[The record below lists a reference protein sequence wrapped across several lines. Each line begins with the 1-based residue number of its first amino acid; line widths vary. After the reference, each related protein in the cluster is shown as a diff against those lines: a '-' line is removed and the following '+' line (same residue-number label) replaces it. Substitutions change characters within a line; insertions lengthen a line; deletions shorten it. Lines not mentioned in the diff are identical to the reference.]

1 MYKLTYTLSSGGVR
15 FKAFET
21 FHEAIEFSRN
31 LKPIDSVI
39 EIKYYDDISKTKPD
53 RN

>member
-1 MYKLTYTLSSGGVR
+1 MYKLSYYLTGGSVR
-15 FKAFET
+15 FKSFET

-39 EIKYYDDISKTKPD
+39 EIKQYDNVDNKKPD

>member
-39 EIKYYDDISKTKPD
+39 EIKHYDNVDNKKPD